1 MKNVSSEFREKLN
14 NGNRN
19 YIKSAKITLKDGTE
33 LNLTD
38 KVFWNNGVKIEDAT
52 SNQNSFDT
60 GSVIIGQLTLSI
72 NNMYDDYSDYD
83 FTDAKITNVTVGMKL
98 SNDVVESLQY
108 GQYTVN
114 ETAYNGSIITLTA
127 YDNMYKFDQPYS
139 KSTLSYP
146 ATLLQ
151 IVQDACSKC
160 DVQLD
165 SFDFSH
171 SDFVVQNRPEDESIT
186 FRNIL
191 QWVAQISCCYC
202 KIDPQGRLIL
212 GWYDTD
218 ILENMF
224 LLNGGNFL
232 NWESTKDTV
241 SGGSFNPWTEGE
253 LISGGD
259 FSASSDYN
267 LIN

>member
-1 MKNVSSEFREKLN
+1 MKNVSSEFRKELN

-19 YIKSAKITLKDGTE
+19 YIKSAKITLKDSTE

-38 KVFWNNGVKIEDAT
+38 KIFWNNGVKIEDST
-52 SNQNSFDT
+52 SNDNSFDI
-60 GSVIIGQLTLSI
+60 GAVIIGQLTLNI
-72 NNMYDDYSDYD
+72 NNMYDDYSEYD
-83 FTDAKITNVTVGMKL
+83 FTDAKINNVKVGLKL
-98 SNDVVESLQY
+98 DDETVESLQY
-108 GQYTVN
+108 GHYTVN
-114 ETAYNGSIITLTA
+114 ETKYNGSIITLTA
-127 YDNMYKFDQPYS
+127 YDNMYKFDQPYT

-160 DVQLD
+160 DVQLG

-202 KIDPQGRLIL
+202 KIDPQGRLIF
-212 GWYDTD
+212 GWYDNAYGMHTMTVRH
-218 ILENMF
+218 LRKGF
-224 LLNGGNFL
+224 
-232 NWESTKDTV
+232 TKR
-241 SGGSFNPWTEGE
+241 
-253 LISGGD
+253 
-259 FSASSDYN
+259 A
-267 LIN
+267 